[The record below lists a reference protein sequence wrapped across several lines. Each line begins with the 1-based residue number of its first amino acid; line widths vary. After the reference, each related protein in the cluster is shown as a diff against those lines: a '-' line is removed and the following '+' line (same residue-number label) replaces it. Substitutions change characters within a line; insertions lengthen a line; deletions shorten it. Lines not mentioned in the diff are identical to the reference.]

1 MSATILDRVRQTAA
15 DVFDLDVADVTADS
29 SPETIPSWD
38 SQAHLVFVVALESE
52 FGVRFNAALA
62 ADMLNIGV
70 TASIVEQRVA
80 QQAK

>member
-15 DVFDLDVADVTADS
+15 DVFDLDIADVTADS

-80 QQAK
+80 QQA

>member
-1 MSATILDRVRQTAA
+1 MTETILDRVRQTAA
-15 DVFDLDVADVTADS
+15 DVFDLDVEDVTPDS

-70 TASIVEQRVA
+70 TASIVEQRIA
-80 QQAK
+80 QQGT

>member
-15 DVFDLDVADVTADS
+15 DVFDLDIADVTADS